1 MLRGDD
7 DAGGGSANLP
17 RSLGLTQRRSAR
29 YEAIGLLLEPRRTP
43 AGYRCY
49 GVEDRERLRFIA
61 QAKAIG
67 LSLQEISENSRSGR
81 QGTRPAGTS
90 PPCSTESSRC

>member
-7 DAGGGSANLP
+7 DARRRIGELAAE
-17 RSLGLTQRRSAR
+17 LGLNPKTIRY
-29 YEAIGLLLEPRRTP
+29 YEAIGLLPEPRRTP

-49 GVEDRERLRFIA
+49 GVDDRERLRFIA

-67 LSLQEISENSRSGR
+67 LSLQEISEILAIR
-81 QGTRPAGTS
+81 QAGN
-90 PPCSTESSRC
+90 PPCRHVAAVLDR